1 MATLNNFTE
10 ELSKYGLTTE
20 TYEQVCK
27 DISDKLEGNN
37 DLDWTEIQVKY
48 HITCNPD
55 TIRKASSTIFGGQ
68 FRTEYLKNQI
78 YTNPEEFSREK
89 ELDKKIADIRK
100 EKQKLFDQRREYNK
114 LLVSDARAEH
124 LNDELLSIAENLNK
138 EYPLV
143 QLEEYKPVNTKR
155 EALLALSDWHY
166 GMVTDNIWNTYN
178 TDICKKRVEK
188 LVSKV
193 IEYLELNQ
201 IDMLHIA
208 LLGDAAH
215 GGCHV
220 SCRVKSEEDTCD
232 QIMHV
237 SEIMAE
243 AINKLSAHV
252 NHITAYSCYGN
263 HLRTIQNKQD
273 SVDSDNLEKL
283 IPWWLK
289 QRLKENHKIDI
300 VESEYKEFTRI
311 DVCGYKVCC
320 VHGNLDNLRNLGST
334 VNTIFSRKFGET
346 IDYTISGD
354 KHHLEEFEQFDIE
367 SILIRSLCG
376 TDDYANEKR
385 LYSKPGQT
393 LMIFNLEDGRESTYH
408 IPLNQPQNTNFMEY
422 YD

>member
-1 MATLNNFTE
+1 MDILYNFEE
-10 ELSKYGLTTE
+10 ELQKYGLTTE
-20 TYEQVCK
+20 TYEAACK
-27 DISDKLEGNN
+27 DIDMKQDGSI
-37 DLDWTEIQVKY
+37 DLDWSEIKDKY
-48 HITCNPD
+48 GID
-55 TIRKASSTIFGGQ
+55 LASDSIRKANGTIFGGT
-68 FRTEYLKNQI
+68 FRTAYLKNQI
-78 YTNPEEFSREK
+78 YTNPEEFSKEK
-89 ELDKKIADIRK
+89 ELDKKLADIRK

-114 LLVSDARAEH
+114 LLTSDARAEH
-124 LNDELLSIAENLNK
+124 LNDELLRIAENLNK

-143 QLEEYKPVNTKR
+143 QLDKYKDVNTKR
-155 EALLALSDWHY
+155 EALLAFSDWHY
-166 GMVTDNIWNTYN
+166 GMVTDNIWNSYN
-178 TDICKKRVEK
+178 TDICRKRVEK
-188 LVSKV
+188 LLSKV

-220 SCRVKSEEDTCD
+220 SCRVKSEEDVCD

-252 NHITAYSCYGN
+252 NHITVYSCYGN

-289 QRLKENHKIDI
+289 QRLKENLKIDI
-300 VESEYKEFTRI
+300 VESEYKEFTRVNI
-311 DVCGYKVCC
+311 CGYHVCC
-320 VHGNLDNLRNLGST
+320 VHGNLDNFRNLGST

-376 TDDYANEKR
+376 TDDFANEKR

-393 LMIFNLEDGRESTYH
+393 LMIFNLEYGREATYH
-408 IPLNQPQNTNFMEY
+408 IPLN
-422 YD
+422 

>member
-243 AINKLSAHV
+243 AINKLSVYV
-252 NHITAYSCYGN
+252 NHITVYSCYGN

-289 QRLKENHKIDI
+289 QRLKENTKIDI

-311 DVCGYKVCC
+311 NVCGYKICC
-320 VHGNLDNLRNLGST
+320 VHGNLDNFKNIGST

-367 SILIRSLCG
+367 SVLIRSLCG

-408 IPLNQPQNTNFMEY
+408 IPLN
-422 YD
+422 

>member
-1 MATLNNFTE
+1 MYDTRRKESENECQYLWRLGQAKDSGQLDADWNEIAKLMNAEFGDPDKPYSE
-10 ELSKYGLTTE
+10 AAWRKPYQMSKKFFEAGVFNKLDE
-20 TYEQVCK
+20 
-27 DISDKLEGNN
+27 DK
-37 DLDWTEIQVKY
+37 Y
-48 HITCNPD
+48 
-55 TIRKASSTIFGGQ
+55 F
-68 FRTEYLKNQI
+68 
-78 YTNPEEFSREK
+78 K
-89 ELDKKIADIRK
+89 ELQIQKDAVYK
-100 EKQKLFDQRREYNK
+100 EKRKLYDQRREYNK
-114 LLVSDARAEH
+114 LLTFDARAEH
-124 LNDELLSIAENLNK
+124 LNDELIRIAENLNK

-143 QLEEYKPVNTKR
+143 QLDEYKKVNTKK

-166 GMVTDNIWNTYN
+166 GMVTDNVWNTYN
-178 TDICKKRVEK
+178 TSVCKKRVSK
-188 LVSKV
+188 LASKV
-193 IEYLELNQ
+193 IEYLELNN

-220 SCRVKSEEDTCD
+220 SCRVKSEEDVCD

-243 AINKLSAHV
+243 LIDKLSVYV
-252 NHITAYSCYGN
+252 NHVTVYSCYGN

-273 SVDSDNLEKL
+273 SVDSDNIEKL

-289 QRLKENHKIDI
+289 QRLKENFKVDI

-311 DVCGYKVCC
+311 NVCGYHICC
-320 VHGNLDNLRNLGST
+320 VHGNLDNFRNLGTT

-393 LMIFNLEDGRESTYH
+393 LMIFNLEEGRESTYH
-408 IPLNQPQNTNFMEY
+408 IPLN
-422 YD
+422 

>member
-10 ELSKYGLTTE
+10 ELSKYGLTPE
-20 TYEQVCK
+20 TYEAACK
-27 DISDKLEGNN
+27 DIDMKQDGSI
-37 DLDWTEIQVKY
+37 DLDWSEIKDKY
-48 HITCNPD
+48 GINLASD
-55 TIRKASSTIFGGQ
+55 SIRKANGTIFGGT
-68 FRTEYLKNQI
+68 FRTAYLKNQI
-78 YTNPEEFSREK
+78 YTNPEEFSKEK

-143 QLEEYKPVNTKR
+143 QLDKYKPVNTKR

-178 TDICKKRVEK
+178 TDICKRRVEK
-188 LVSKV
+188 LISKV

-252 NHITAYSCYGN
+252 NHITVYSCYGN

-289 QRLKENHKIDI
+289 QRLKENEKIDI

-311 DVCGYKVCC
+311 DVCGYKICC
-320 VHGNLDNLRNLGST
+320 VHGNLDNFRNIGST

-385 LYSKPGQT
+385 LYSKSGQT
-393 LMIFNLEDGRESTYH
+393 LIIFNLEDGREATYH
-408 IPLNQPQNTNFMEY
+408 IPLNNVR
-422 YD
+422 

>member
-1 MATLNNFTE
+1 MVATLFDTTRKETE
-10 ELSKYGLTTE
+10 NEFQYLWRLGQAKDSGILDIDWNGIADLMNKYFGDPDKPYSEAAWRKPYQMAKKFMEAGVFNKLSE
-20 TYEQVCK
+20 
-27 DISDKLEGNN
+27 D
-37 DLDWTEIQVKY
+37 
-48 HITCNPD
+48 
-55 TIRKASSTIFGGQ
+55 
-68 FRTEYLKNQI
+68 EY
-78 YTNPEEFSREK
+78 FK
-89 ELDKKIADIRK
+89 ELQIQKNEIYK
-100 EKQKLFDQRREYNK
+100 EKRRLFDQRREYNK
-114 LLVSDARAEH
+114 LLTSDARAEH
-124 LNDELLSIAENLNK
+124 LNDELLRIAENLNN

-143 QLEEYKPVNTKR
+143 QLDKYTHENTNR
-155 EALLALSDWHY
+155 EALLAFSDWHY
-166 GMVTDNIWNTYN
+166 GMVTNNIWNIYN
-178 TDICKKRVEK
+178 TDVCKNRVEK

-193 IEYLELNQ
+193 VEYLELNK

-220 SCRVKSEEDTCD
+220 SCRVKSEEDVCD

-252 NHITAYSCYGN
+252 NHITVYSCYGN

-289 QRLKENHKIDI
+289 QRLKENPRIDI
-300 VESEYKEFTRI
+300 VESEYREFTRI
-311 DVCGYKVCC
+311 DICGYHVCC
-320 VHGNLDNLRNLGST
+320 VHGNLDNFKNLGST

-367 SILIRSLCG
+367 NILIRSLCG
-376 TDDYANEKR
+376 TDDYANERR

-393 LMIFNLEDGRESTYH
+393 LMIFNLEDGREATYH
-408 IPLNQPQNTNFMEY
+408 IPLN
-422 YD
+422 

>member
-1 MATLNNFTE
+1 MNIIYNFTE
-10 ELSKYGLTTE
+10 ELLKYGLTAE

-243 AINKLSAHV
+243 AINKLSVYV
-252 NHITAYSCYGN
+252 NHITVYSCYGN

-289 QRLKENHKIDI
+289 QRLKENDKIDI

-320 VHGNLDNLRNLGST
+320 VHGNLDNFRNIGST

-376 TDDYANEKR
+376 TDDYANGKR

-393 LMIFNLEDGRESTYH
+393 LMIFNLEDGREATYH
-408 IPLNQPQNTNFMEY
+408 IPLNNVR
-422 YD
+422 

>member
-1 MATLNNFTE
+1 MYDTRRKESENECQYLWRLGQAKDSGQLDADWNEIAKLMNAEFGDPDKPYSE
-10 ELSKYGLTTE
+10 AAWRKPYQMSKKFFEAGVFNKLDE
-20 TYEQVCK
+20 
-27 DISDKLEGNN
+27 DK
-37 DLDWTEIQVKY
+37 Y
-48 HITCNPD
+48 
-55 TIRKASSTIFGGQ
+55 F
-68 FRTEYLKNQI
+68 
-78 YTNPEEFSREK
+78 K
-89 ELDKKIADIRK
+89 ELQIQKDAVYK
-100 EKQKLFDQRREYNK
+100 EKRKLYDQRREYNK
-114 LLVSDARAEH
+114 LLTFDARAEH
-124 LNDELLSIAENLNK
+124 LNDELIRIAENLNK

-143 QLEEYKPVNTKR
+143 QLDEYKKVNTKK

-166 GMVTDNIWNTYN
+166 GMVTDNVWNTYN
-178 TDICKKRVEK
+178 TSVCKKRVSK
-188 LVSKV
+188 LASKV
-193 IEYLELNQ
+193 IEYLELNN

-220 SCRVKSEEDTCD
+220 SCRVKSEEDVCD

-243 AINKLSAHV
+243 LIDKLSVYV
-252 NHITAYSCYGN
+252 NHVTVYSCYGN

-273 SVDSDNLEKL
+273 SVDSDNIEKL

-289 QRLKENHKIDI
+289 QRLKENFKVDI

-311 DVCGYKVCC
+311 NVCGYHICC
-320 VHGNLDNLRNLGST
+320 VHGNLDNFRNLGTT

-385 LYSKPGQT
+385 LYSKSGQT
-393 LMIFNLEDGRESTYH
+393 LMIFNLEEGRESTYH
-408 IPLNQPQNTNFMEY
+408 IPLN
-422 YD
+422 

>member
-1 MATLNNFTE
+1 MDNLYNFSE

-193 IEYLELNQ
+193 IEYLKLNQ

-243 AINKLSAHV
+243 AINKLSMYV
-252 NHITAYSCYGN
+252 NHITVYSCYGN

-289 QRLKENHKIDI
+289 QRLKENTKIDI

-311 DVCGYKVCC
+311 NVCGYKICC
-320 VHGNLDNLRNLGST
+320 VHGNLDNFKNIGST

-376 TDDYANEKR
+376 TDDYANGKR

-393 LMIFNLEDGRESTYH
+393 LMIFNLEDGREATYH
-408 IPLNQPQNTNFMEY
+408 IPLDNVR
-422 YD
+422 

>member
-193 IEYLELNQ
+193 IEYLKLNQ

-243 AINKLSAHV
+243 AINKLSMYV
-252 NHITAYSCYGN
+252 NHITVYSCYGN

-289 QRLKENHKIDI
+289 QRLKENTKIDI

-320 VHGNLDNLRNLGST
+320 VHGNLDNFRNIGST

-376 TDDYANEKR
+376 TDDYANGKR

-393 LMIFNLEDGRESTYH
+393 LMIFNLEDGREATYH
-408 IPLNQPQNTNFMEY
+408 IPLNNVR
-422 YD
+422 

>member
-1 MATLNNFTE
+1 MGILHNFTE
-10 ELSKYGLTTE
+10 ELAKYGLTPE
-20 TYEQVCK
+20 TYEAACK
-27 DISDKLEGNN
+27 DIDMKQEGSV
-37 DLDWTEIQVKY
+37 DLDWSEIKDKY
-48 HITCNPD
+48 GINLNSD
-55 TIRKASSTIFGGQ
+55 TIRKANGSIFGGS
-68 FRTEYLKNQI
+68 FRTAYLKNQI
-78 YTNPEEFSREK
+78 YTNPDEFSKGK
-89 ELDKKIADIRK
+89 ELDKKLTDIRK

-114 LLVSDARAEH
+114 LLISDARAEH
-124 LNDELLSIAENLNK
+124 LNDELLRVAENLNV
-138 EYPLV
+138 EYPLI
-143 QLEEYKPVNTKR
+143 QLNEYKPVNTKR
-155 EALLALSDWHY
+155 EALLAFSDWHY
-166 GMVTDNIWNTYN
+166 GMVTENIWNTYN
-178 TDICKKRVEK
+178 TDICKRRVKK

-193 IEYLELNQ
+193 IEYLELNK
-201 IDMLHIA
+201 IDMLHIT

-220 SCRVKSEEDTCD
+220 SCRVKSEEDVCD

-243 AINKLSAHV
+243 AINELSAHV
-252 NHITAYSCYGN
+252 NHITVYSCYGN

-289 QRLKENHKIDI
+289 QRLKENDKIDI
-300 VESEYKEFTRI
+300 VESEYREFTRI
-311 DVCGYKVCC
+311 DICGHHVCC
-320 VHGNLDNLRNLGST
+320 VHGNLDSFRNLGST

-376 TDDYANEKR
+376 TDDYANGKR

-393 LMIFNLEDGRESTYH
+393 LMIFNLEDGREATYH
-408 IPLNQPQNTNFMEY
+408 ITLN
-422 YD
+422 

>member
-1 MATLNNFTE
+1 MTTLYNFNE
-10 ELSKYGLTTE
+10 ELAKYGLTTD
-20 TYEQVCK
+20 TYEKVCK

-37 DLDWTEIQVKY
+37 DLDWAEIQAKY
-48 HITCNPD
+48 NITCNSD

-188 LVSKV
+188 LISKV

-243 AINKLSAHV
+243 AINKLSVYV
-252 NHITAYSCYGN
+252 NHITVYSCYGN

-289 QRLKENHKIDI
+289 QRLKENDKIDI

-311 DVCGYKVCC
+311 DMCGYKVCC
-320 VHGNLDNLRNLGST
+320 VHGNLDNFRNIGST

-385 LYSKPGQT
+385 LYSNPGQT
-393 LMIFNLEDGRESTYH
+393 LMIFNLEDGREATYH
-408 IPLNQPQNTNFMEY
+408 IPLNNVR
-422 YD
+422 

>member
-1 MATLNNFTE
+1 MATLYNFNE
-10 ELSKYGLTTE
+10 ELAKYGLTTD
-20 TYEQVCK
+20 TYEKVCK

-37 DLDWTEIQVKY
+37 DLDWAEIQAKY
-48 HITCNPD
+48 NITCNSD

-78 YTNPEEFSREK
+78 YTNPKEFSREK
-89 ELDKKIADIRK
+89 ELDKKLADIRK

-237 SEIMAE
+237 SEIMVE
-243 AINKLSAHV
+243 AINKLSVYV
-252 NHITAYSCYGN
+252 NHITVYSCYGN

-289 QRLKENHKIDI
+289 QRLKENDKIDI

-311 DVCGYKVCC
+311 DVCGYKICC
-320 VHGNLDNLRNLGST
+320 VHGNLDNFRNIGST

-367 SILIRSLCG
+367 SVLIRSLCG

-393 LMIFNLEDGRESTYH
+393 LMIFNLEDGREATYH
-408 IPLNQPQNTNFMEY
+408 IPLN
-422 YD
+422 

>member
-1 MATLNNFTE
+1 MTTLNNFTE

-20 TYEQVCK
+20 TYEMVCK

-37 DLDWTEIQVKY
+37 DLDWTEIQSKY
-48 HITCNPD
+48 NITCNPD

-78 YTNPEEFSREK
+78 YTNPEEFSKEK

-124 LNDELLSIAENLNK
+124 LNDELLNIAENLNK

-143 QLEEYKPVNTKR
+143 QLDQYKSVNTKR

-193 IEYLELNQ
+193 IEYLELNK

-243 AINKLSAHV
+243 AINKLSKCV
-252 NHITAYSCYGN
+252 NHITVYSCYGN

-289 QRLKENHKIDI
+289 QRLKENDKIDI

-311 DVCGYKVCC
+311 DVCGYKICC
-320 VHGNLDNLRNLGST
+320 VHGNMDNFRNLGST

-393 LMIFNLEDGRESTYH
+393 LMIFNLEDGREATYH
-408 IPLNQPQNTNFMEY
+408 IPLNNVR
-422 YD
+422 

>member
-1 MATLNNFTE
+1 MVGILHNFTE
-10 ELSKYGLTTE
+10 ELAKYGLTPE
-20 TYEQVCK
+20 TYEAACK
-27 DISDKLEGNN
+27 DIDMKQEGSV
-37 DLDWTEIQVKY
+37 DLDWSEIKDKY
-48 HITCNPD
+48 GINLNSD
-55 TIRKASSTIFGGQ
+55 TIRKANGSIFGGS
-68 FRTEYLKNQI
+68 FRTAYLKNQI
-78 YTNPEEFSREK
+78 YTNPDEFSKEK
-89 ELDKKIADIRK
+89 ELDKKLTDIRK

-114 LLVSDARAEH
+114 LLTSDARAEH
-124 LNDELLSIAENLNK
+124 LNEELLHIAKNLNK

-143 QLEEYKPVNTKR
+143 QLDEYKPVNTKR

-166 GMVTDNIWNTYN
+166 GMVTENIWNTYN
-178 TDICKKRVEK
+178 TDICKRRVEK
-188 LVSKV
+188 LVSKA
-193 IEYLELNQ
+193 IEYLELNC

-243 AINKLSAHV
+243 TINELSAHV
-252 NHITAYSCYGN
+252 NHITVYSCYGN

-289 QRLKENHKIDI
+289 QRLKENCKIDI

-311 DVCGYKVCC
+311 DVCGYKICC
-320 VHGNLDNLRNLGST
+320 VHGNLDNFRNLGST

-393 LMIFNLEDGRESTYH
+393 LMIFNLEDGREATYH
-408 IPLNQPQNTNFMEY
+408 IPLN
-422 YD
+422 

>member
-1 MATLNNFTE
+1 MVILQYFTK
-10 ELSKYGLTTE
+10 ELAKYGLTPE
-20 TYEQVCK
+20 TYEAACR
-27 DISDKLEGNN
+27 DIDMKQDGSI
-37 DLDWTEIQVKY
+37 DLDWSEIKDKY
-48 HITCNPD
+48 GINLNSD
-55 TIRKASSTIFGGQ
+55 TIRKANGSIFGGS
-68 FRTEYLKNQI
+68 FRTAYLKNQI
-78 YTNPEEFSREK
+78 YTNPDEFSKEK
-89 ELDKKIADIRK
+89 ELDKKLADIRK

-114 LLVSDARAEH
+114 LLTSDARAEH
-124 LNDELLSIAENLNK
+124 LNDELLHIAENLNK

-143 QLEEYKPVNTKR
+143 QLDEYKPVNTKR
-155 EALLALSDWHY
+155 EALLAFSDWHY
-166 GMVTDNIWNTYN
+166 GMVTENIWNTYN
-178 TDICKKRVEK
+178 TDICKRRVKK
-188 LVSKV
+188 LVTKV
-193 IEYLELNQ
+193 IEYLELNK

-252 NHITAYSCYGN
+252 NHITVYSCYGN

-289 QRLKENHKIDI
+289 QRLKENSKIDI

-311 DVCGYKVCC
+311 DVCGHHVCC
-320 VHGNLDNLRNLGST
+320 VHGNLDSFRNLGST

-376 TDDYANEKR
+376 TDDYANGKR

-393 LMIFNLEDGRESTYH
+393 LMIFNLEDGREATYH
-408 IPLNQPQNTNFMEY
+408 ITLN
-422 YD
+422 

>member
-1 MATLNNFTE
+1 MTTLYNFNE
-10 ELSKYGLTTE
+10 ELEKYGLSAD
-20 TYEQVCK
+20 TYEKVCK

-37 DLDWTEIQVKY
+37 DLDWSEIQTKY
-48 HITCNPD
+48 NITCNPD

-78 YTNPEEFSREK
+78 YTNPEEFSKEK
-89 ELDKKIADIRK
+89 ELDKKLADIRK

-114 LLVSDARAEH
+114 LLTSDARAEH
-124 LNDELLSIAENLNK
+124 LNDELLRVAENLNV
-138 EYPLV
+138 EYPLI
-143 QLEEYKPVNTKR
+143 QLDEYKPVNTKR
-155 EALLALSDWHY
+155 EALLAFSDWHY
-166 GMVTDNIWNTYN
+166 GMVTENIWNIYN
-178 TDICKKRVEK
+178 TDICKRRVEK

-193 IEYLELNQ
+193 IDYLELNR
-201 IDMLHIA
+201 IDMLHIV

-220 SCRVKSEEDTCD
+220 SCRVKSEEDVCD

-252 NHITAYSCYGN
+252 NHITVYSCYGN

-289 QRLKENHKIDI
+289 QRLKGNDRIDI

-311 DVCGYKVCC
+311 DICGYKVCC
-320 VHGNLDNLRNLGST
+320 VHGNLDNFRNIGST

-385 LYSKPGQT
+385 LYSKSGQT
-393 LMIFNLEDGRESTYH
+393 LMIFNLEDGREATYH
-408 IPLNQPQNTNFMEY
+408 IPL
-422 YD
+422 DR

>member
-1 MATLNNFTE
+1 MDILYNFE
-10 ELSKYGLTTE
+10 EIFAQYGLTTE
-20 TYEQVCK
+20 TYEQLLEDCSNKVQK
-27 DISDKLEGNN
+27 IS
-37 DLDWTEIQVKY
+37 DLDWSEICDKY
-48 HITCNPD
+48 NLDFNPD
-55 TIRKASSTIFGGQ
+55 TIRKGSQPPLVGSAFVSEYYKWKESQKSSDTKEDSYF
-68 FRTEYLKNQI
+68 
-78 YTNPEEFSREK
+78 K
-89 ELDKKIADIRK
+89 ELQIQKDAIYK
-100 EKQKLFDQRREYNK
+100 EKRKLYDQRREYNK
-114 LLVSDARAEH
+114 LLISDARAEH
-124 LNDELLSIAENLNK
+124 LNDELIRIAEDLNK

-143 QLEEYKPVNTKR
+143 QLDEYKKVNTKK

-166 GMVTDNIWNTYN
+166 GMVTDNIWNTYD
-178 TDICKKRVEK
+178 TSVCKKRVSK
-188 LVSKV
+188 LASKV
-193 IEYLELNQ
+193 IEYLELNN

-220 SCRVKSEEDTCD
+220 SCRVKSEEDVCD

-243 AINKLSAHV
+243 LIDKLSGYV
-252 NHITAYSCYGN
+252 NHVTVYSCYGN

-273 SVDSDNLEKL
+273 SVDSDNIEKL

-289 QRLKENHKIDI
+289 QRLKENFKVDI

-311 DVCGYKVCC
+311 NVCGYHVCC
-320 VHGNLDNLRNLGST
+320 VHGNLDSFKNLGTT

-376 TDDYANEKR
+376 TDDYANGKR

-393 LMIFNLEDGRESTYH
+393 LIIFNLEEGRESTYH
-408 IPLNQPQNTNFMEY
+408 IPLN
-422 YD
+422 

>member
-1 MATLNNFTE
+1 VNIIYNFTE
-10 ELSKYGLTTE
+10 ELSKYGLTTK

-193 IEYLELNQ
+193 IEYLKLNQ

-243 AINKLSAHV
+243 AINKLSMYV
-252 NHITAYSCYGN
+252 NHITVYSCYGN

-289 QRLKENHKIDI
+289 QRLKENTKIDI

-311 DVCGYKVCC
+311 NVCGYKICC
-320 VHGNLDNLRNLGST
+320 VHGNLDNFKNIGST

-367 SILIRSLCG
+367 SVLIRSLCG

-408 IPLNQPQNTNFMEY
+408 IPLN
-422 YD
+422 

>member
-1 MATLNNFTE
+1 MSNGNTMIDLHRLENENE
-10 ELSKYGLTTE
+10 EQFIFRLGTSKDDGR
-20 TYEQVCK
+20 
-27 DISDKLEGNN
+27 
-37 DLDWTEIQVKY
+37 LDMSWDEIANIINKE
-48 HITCNPD
+48 
-55 TIRKASSTIFGGQ
+55 
-68 FRTEYLKNQI
+68 FRTDESEYRTEAAYRKPYQQAKRYFEANVFKKYRDEDSFL
-78 YTNPEEFSREK
+78 K
-89 ELDKKIADIRK
+89 ELQIQKDAVYK
-100 EKQKLFDQRREYNK
+100 EKRKLYDQRREYNK
-114 LLVSDARAEH
+114 LLISDARAEH
-124 LNDELLSIAENLNK
+124 LNDKLIRIAENLNK

-143 QLEEYKPVNTKR
+143 QLDEYKKVNTKK

-166 GMVTDNIWNTYN
+166 GMVTDNIWNTYD
-178 TDICKKRVEK
+178 TAVCKKRVVK
-188 LVSKV
+188 LASKV
-193 IEYLELNQ
+193 IEYLELNN

-220 SCRVKSEEDTCD
+220 SCRVKSEEDVCD

-243 AINKLSAHV
+243 LIDKLSGYV
-252 NHITAYSCYGN
+252 NHVTVYSCYGN

-273 SVDSDNLEKL
+273 SVDSDNIEKL

-289 QRLKENHKIDI
+289 QRLKENFKVDI

-311 DVCGYKVCC
+311 NVCGYHICC
-320 VHGNLDNLRNLGST
+320 VHGNLDNFRNLGTT

-376 TDDYANEKR
+376 TDDYANGKR

-393 LMIFNLEDGRESTYH
+393 LMIFNLEEGRESTYH
-408 IPLNQPQNTNFMEY
+408 IPLN
-422 YD
+422 

>member
-1 MATLNNFTE
+1 MTTLNNFTE
-10 ELSKYGLTTE
+10 ELSKYGLTAE

-37 DLDWTEIQVKY
+37 DLDWAEIQAKY
-48 HITCNPD
+48 NIACNPD
-55 TIRKASSTIFGGQ
+55 TIRKASSTIFGGR

-143 QLEEYKPVNTKR
+143 QLDEYKPVNTKR

-178 TDICKKRVEK
+178 TDICKRRVEK

-193 IEYLELNQ
+193 IKYLELNK

-243 AINKLSAHV
+243 AINQLSAHV
-252 NHITAYSCYGN
+252 NHITVYSCYGN

-289 QRLKENHKIDI
+289 QRLKENDKIDI

-320 VHGNLDNLRNLGST
+320 VHGNLDNFRNIGST

-393 LMIFNLEDGRESTYH
+393 LIIFNLEVGREATYH
-408 IPLNQPQNTNFMEY
+408 IPLN
-422 YD
+422 

>member
-1 MATLNNFTE
+1 MGILHNFTE
-10 ELSKYGLTTE
+10 ELAKYGLTPE
-20 TYEQVCK
+20 TYEAACK
-27 DISDKLEGNN
+27 DIDMKQEGSV
-37 DLDWTEIQVKY
+37 DLDWSEIKDKY
-48 HITCNPD
+48 GINLNSD
-55 TIRKASSTIFGGQ
+55 TIRKANGSIFGGS
-68 FRTEYLKNQI
+68 FRTAYLKNQI
-78 YTNPEEFSREK
+78 YTNPDEFSKEK
-89 ELDKKIADIRK
+89 ELDKKLTDIRK

-114 LLVSDARAEH
+114 LLTSDARAEH
-124 LNDELLSIAENLNK
+124 LNEELLHIAKNLNK

-143 QLEEYKPVNTKR
+143 QLDEYKPVNTKR

-166 GMVTDNIWNTYN
+166 GMVTENIWNTYN
-178 TDICKKRVEK
+178 TDICKRRVEK
-188 LVSKV
+188 LVSKA
-193 IEYLELNQ
+193 IEYLELNC

-243 AINKLSAHV
+243 TINELSAHV
-252 NHITAYSCYGN
+252 NHITVYSCYGN

-289 QRLKENHKIDI
+289 QRLKENCKIDI

-311 DVCGYKVCC
+311 DVCGYKICC
-320 VHGNLDNLRNLGST
+320 VHGNLDNFRNLGST

-393 LMIFNLEDGRESTYH
+393 LMIFNLEDGREATYH
-408 IPLNQPQNTNFMEY
+408 IPLN
-422 YD
+422 

>member
-1 MATLNNFTE
+1 MTTLYNFNE
-10 ELSKYGLTTE
+10 ELEKYGLSAD
-20 TYEQVCK
+20 TYEKVCK

-37 DLDWTEIQVKY
+37 DLDWSEIQTKY
-48 HITCNPD
+48 NITCNPD

-78 YTNPEEFSREK
+78 YTNPEEFSKEK
-89 ELDKKIADIRK
+89 ELDKKLADIRK

-114 LLVSDARAEH
+114 LLTSDARAEH
-124 LNDELLSIAENLNK
+124 LNDELLRVAENLNV
-138 EYPLV
+138 EYPLI
-143 QLEEYKPVNTKR
+143 QLDEYKPVNTKR
-155 EALLALSDWHY
+155 EALLAFSDWHY
-166 GMVTDNIWNTYN
+166 GMVTENIWNIYN
-178 TDICKKRVEK
+178 TDICKRRVEK

-193 IEYLELNQ
+193 IDYLELNR
-201 IDMLHIA
+201 IDMLHIV

-220 SCRVKSEEDTCD
+220 SCRVKSEEDVCD

-252 NHITAYSCYGN
+252 NHITVYSCYGN

-289 QRLKENHKIDI
+289 QRLKGNDRIDI

-311 DVCGYKVCC
+311 DICGYKVCC
-320 VHGNLDNLRNLGST
+320 VHGNLDNFRNIGST
-334 VNTIFSRKFGET
+334 VNTIFSRKFGEN

-393 LMIFNLEDGRESTYH
+393 LMIFNLEDGREATYH
-408 IPLNQPQNTNFMEY
+408 IPL
-422 YD
+422 DR

>member
-1 MATLNNFTE
+1 MNIIYNFTE
-10 ELSKYGLTTE
+10 ELSKYGLTAE

-27 DISDKLEGNN
+27 DITDKLEGNN
-37 DLDWTEIQVKY
+37 DLDWAEIQAKY
-48 HITCNPD
+48 NITCNPD

-78 YTNPEEFSREK
+78 YTNPDEFSREK

-193 IEYLELNQ
+193 IEYLKLNQ

-243 AINKLSAHV
+243 AINKLSMYV
-252 NHITAYSCYGN
+252 NHITVYSCYGN
-263 HLRTIQNKQD
+263 HLRTIQSKQD

-289 QRLKENHKIDI
+289 QRLKENTKIDI

-311 DVCGYKVCC
+311 NVCGYKICC
-320 VHGNLDNLRNLGST
+320 VHGNLDNFKNIGST

-367 SILIRSLCG
+367 SVLIRSLCG

-408 IPLNQPQNTNFMEY
+408 IPLN
-422 YD
+422 